1 MRDVISYGER
11 VEERRGEDRKIVI
24 KGTVALFR
32 FLFTPGVMLRW
43 LLTRVIIWDLH
54 HELCVK

>member
-1 MRDVISYGER
+1 MISYGER
-11 VEERRGEDRKIVI
+11 VEERRGEDGKIVI

-32 FLFTPGVMLRW
+32 FVFTPGVMLRW